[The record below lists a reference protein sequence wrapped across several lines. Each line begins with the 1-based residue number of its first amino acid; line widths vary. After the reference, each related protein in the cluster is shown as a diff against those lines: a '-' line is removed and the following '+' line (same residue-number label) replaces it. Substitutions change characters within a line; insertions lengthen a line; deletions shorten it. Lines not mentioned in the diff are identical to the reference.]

1 MELVKN
7 DRGSAAIETAT
18 MFLLIIA
25 LVVGFMYLMQT
36 VTAYS
41 AIQTAAR
48 EGAREY
54 SLTDDKTKAV
64 NKAVRELELA
74 GIDLNRAKISAQSV
88 GQERRVS
95 ITYQYDF
102 YVPFLGEKDMTI
114 ESGAVFRVVG
124 SPDKS

>member
-1 MELVKN
+1 VELVKN
-7 DRGSAAIETAT
+7 DRGSATIETAT
-18 MFLLIIA
+18 MFLLIIV
-25 LVVGFMYLMQT
+25 LVVGFMCLMQT

-74 GIDLNRAKISAQSV
+74 GIDLNRAKISAKSV

-95 ITYQYDF
+95 ITYQHDF
-102 YVPFLGEKDMTI
+102 YVPFLGEQDMTV